1 MRDELKTALDKIT
14 ADEALRQSTRAFLA
28 RQTGDYGAAK
38 ARPRVR
44 RMAAAFACL
53 ALVIAGGTGYWAYFS
68 PTCAISV
75 DILRACAATTCRA
88 ERRSASSASSAPW
101 AVRF

>member
-1 MRDELKTALDKIT
+1 MRDELKTALDKVT

-53 ALVIAGGTGYWAYFS
+53 ALVIAGGTGYWPTS
-68 PTCAISV
+68 PPPA
-75 DILRACAATTCRA
+75 
-88 ERRSASSASSAPW
+88 RSAWTSIPRSSWQSTGST
-101 AVRF
+101 R